1 MDVFMKEI
9 ALPAIPAGEQRIL
22 AFNGIKLSE
31 SSLKKFIPVLGI
43 AVLNLSSEN
52 IKVFVN
58 ESPDNCMRLTG
69 SSSRTLTG
77 VPAWDITVQN
87 LGVSPIADKGVV
99 VTLFNDL
106 EQVSRY
112 NAYAK
117 MRGY

>member
-1 MDVFMKEI
+1 MDVFIKEI

-22 AFNGIKLSE
+22 SFNGIKLSE

-58 ESPDNCMRLTG
+58 ESPDNCMRLSG